1 MKLSGHM
8 GGRRAP
14 TTPPSGPW
22 APRLRLACGPA
33 PWSALAAAGS
43 SSPAAGGSRVP
54 RGSDGGGR
62 GTRRRRARL
71 VPLGPRGAR
80 RRARRGARVPLS
92 LGRSEGR
99 EGAEPWTARPR
110 GGSRR
115 ARPTRLRSPRP
126 ARRARRVPGAG
137 GRLAPR
143 GGAATDPF
151 TLDAPRP
158 SADIDL
164 SCVGPAGRDEMLAG
178 GPTVERP
185 TGGVARPRGL
195 RHLRRAG
202 RPWRQDAHPPPR
214 VAVGSRP
221 RQGRL
226 RPHEPPS
233 TDAD

>member
-1 MKLSGHM
+1 M
-8 GGRRAP
+8 GSAAAPRVWPGAVEQRSPRAP
-14 TTPPSGPW
+14 RPQPQAARGCPVGQTEVVA
-22 APRLRLACGPA
+22 APDARTLVSCR
-33 PWSALAAAGS
+33 SALEAHGVAHDAGL
-43 SSPAAGGSRVP
+43 
-54 RGSDGGGR
+54 
-62 GTRRRRARL
+62 RA
-71 VPLGPRGAR
+71 
-80 RRARRGARVPLS
+80 PLS

-137 GRLAPR
+137 GRLAPC

-185 TGGVARPRGL
+185 IGGVARPRGL

-202 RPWRQDAHPPPR
+202 RPWRQDAHPPR
-214 VAVGSRP
+214 HGSQWGPDHAKVDCNHTNRP
-221 RQGRL
+221 PPMPIERRTSPL
-226 RPHEPPS
+226 RP
-233 TDAD
+233 AAMG